1 MRRPVGWLH
10 LASGAA
16 HLRLGRRGR
25 HRPSSA
31 SAEPPPAPYRTS
43 SSPWPPPSGGMTPI
57 DLSGMPHGHLQQE
70 AQRALWKVLLRQAQ
84 SGLLSRPSL
93 QLAYNLPMALPDFSG
108 DNAYTLSW
116 NSLVFAS
123 MAISEFI
130 LLNFPSPFGEGLGV
144 RLTDLPCN
152 PLGN

>member
-1 MRRPVGWLH
+1 
-10 LASGAA
+10 
-16 HLRLGRRGR
+16 
-25 HRPSSA
+25 
-31 SAEPPPAPYRTS
+31 
-43 SSPWPPPSGGMTPI
+43 MTPI

-123 MAISEFI
+123 MAISEFMVKTEDI
-130 LLNFPSPFGEGLGV
+130 HPPKTGISVHFCVLSLMAMQK
-144 RLTDLPCN
+144 
-152 PLGN
+152 

>member
-1 MRRPVGWLH
+1 
-10 LASGAA
+10 
-16 HLRLGRRGR
+16 
-25 HRPSSA
+25 
-31 SAEPPPAPYRTS
+31 
-43 SSPWPPPSGGMTPI
+43 MTPI